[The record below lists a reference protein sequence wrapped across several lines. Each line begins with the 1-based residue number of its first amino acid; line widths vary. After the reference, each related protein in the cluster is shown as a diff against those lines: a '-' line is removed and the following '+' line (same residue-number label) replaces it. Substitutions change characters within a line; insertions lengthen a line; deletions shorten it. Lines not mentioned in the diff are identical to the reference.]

1 MRPSVTTSTLLKRI
15 NRTAILDLLRERK
28 PISRSEI
35 AERLHLSLPTAMR
48 IVDEL
53 VEEDLVRPAGISE
66 VTRGRPR
73 RLLEFNAEAYAVVGV
88 DLGGTKVLATVA
100 DLAGRVEHE
109 VCVAWND
116 HGHRDSLGHLC
127 GLIEDLLGRPRPA
140 GQRIRG
146 IGIGAPGVTL
156 HEEGIVTW
164 APSLGWRNMPLKAI
178 LSDRFGLPVFV
189 ENDVNLA
196 ALGELG
202 FGAGRS
208 AENLVSIAI
217 GTGIGAGIV
226 IGGALYR
233 GHNRAAGEIGYL
245 LPGLECLGQRYDG
258 FGALESRASGTGIAE
273 AARRAL
279 TEAGLPIPGGGITAE
294 DVFAAA
300 REGHGWAQR
309 VVDQTVDYLSQA
321 IVAVGALLD
330 PEVIVLGGGV
340 SRSADLLI
348 EPILRRIDGVVPF
361 TPRLVVSP
369 LGSRAAVMGA
379 IMLVLNGTMEHLV
392 VKRLP

>member
-1 MRPSVTTSTLLKRI
+1 
-15 NRTAILDLLRERK
+15 
-28 PISRSEI
+28 
-35 AERLHLSLPTAMR
+35 
-48 IVDEL
+48 
-53 VEEDLVRPAGISE
+53 
-66 VTRGRPR
+66 
-73 RLLEFNAEAYAVVGV
+73 
-88 DLGGTKVLATVA
+88 
-100 DLAGRVEHE
+100 
-109 VCVAWND
+109 
-116 HGHRDSLGHLC
+116 
-127 GLIEDLLGRPRPA
+127 
-140 GQRIRG
+140 
-146 IGIGAPGVTL
+146 
-156 HEEGIVTW
+156 
-164 APSLGWRNMPLKAI
+164 MPLKAI

-279 TEAGLPIPGGGITAE
+279 TEAGLPIPEGGITAE

-321 IVAVGALLD
+321 IVAVSALLD